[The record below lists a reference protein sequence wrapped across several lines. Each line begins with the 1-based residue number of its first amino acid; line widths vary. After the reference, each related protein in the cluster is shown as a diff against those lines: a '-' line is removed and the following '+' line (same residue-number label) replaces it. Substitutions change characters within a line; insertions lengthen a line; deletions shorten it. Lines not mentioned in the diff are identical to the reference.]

1 MPAKQQQCP
10 ICLST
15 STHTFPC
22 EGGAPVLVEEV
33 LSVTRGPVAKAM
45 NDARIEAGIKV
56 LFLASKTAIPYERL
70 RDAMRGQGA
79 LSMVELDRVFSAL
92 NLTVVKAQ

>member
-10 ICLST
+10 IYLST

-33 LSVTRGPVAKAM
+33 MSVTRGPISKDM

-79 LSMVELDRVFSAL
+79 LSMAELDRVFSTL

>member
-33 LSVTRGPVAKAM
+33 MSVTRGPISKAM
-45 NDARIEAGIKV
+45 NDARLQAGIKV
-56 LFLASKTAIPYERL
+56 LFLANKAAIPYERL

-79 LSMVELDRVFSAL
+79 LSMAELDRVFSTL
-92 NLTVVKAQ
+92 NLTVTKVQ